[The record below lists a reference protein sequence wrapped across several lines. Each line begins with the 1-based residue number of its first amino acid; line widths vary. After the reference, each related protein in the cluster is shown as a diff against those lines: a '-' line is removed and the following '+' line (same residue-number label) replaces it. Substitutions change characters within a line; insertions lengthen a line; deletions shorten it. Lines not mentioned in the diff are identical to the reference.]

1 MSSQL
6 PPRSNTYHRGIDGNP
21 VSWRPSRRTTK
32 ESSHVSFGDSLEK
45 LELEDRKFVEWMRI
59 NYIHDLEYIGIENG
73 VPYTWSSE
81 YGNYPV
87 HKLYNDN
94 VGNSTDTYGGRYE
107 YKQYEAAKAAKAA
120 KGGHK
125 PRSKK
130 SYKKGFKKN
139 IIKKTRKFHR

>member
-1 MSSQL
+1 MSSKL
-6 PPRSNTYHRGIDGNP
+6 PPRSNTYHRGIHGNM
-21 VSWRPSRRTTK
+21 VSWRPSYHNER
-32 ESSHVSFGDSLEK
+32 SSYVSFGDSLNK

-73 VPYTWSSE
+73 VPSTWSSE

-107 YKQYEAAKAAKAA
+107 YKQYEAANAA